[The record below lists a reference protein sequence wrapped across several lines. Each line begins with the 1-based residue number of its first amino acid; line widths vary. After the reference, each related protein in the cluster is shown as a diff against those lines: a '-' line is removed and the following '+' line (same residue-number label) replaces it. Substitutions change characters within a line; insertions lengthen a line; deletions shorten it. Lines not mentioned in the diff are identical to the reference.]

1 MTGCPRQ
8 SKQCSARKAPDGSGG
23 TARGQS
29 GQALPLLLVAM
40 GLGVVLISSLLYAV
54 DARLVTAR
62 VQVARVKQEYAA
74 SAAAEFALAQLR
86 NGSYCLASGATT
98 VFTLPVSVNGVPSS
112 ATARCW
118 TGGTGG
124 ATTWVTQTVPTTA
137 DLNGIFC
144 LDASHCWAIG
154 DEGAML
160 ISSDGGLTWT
170 VCTSCFPNSPDMEGV
185 VFATSSCGWAVGEH
199 PRELVRTANGGASW
213 ELVADQPSHTMLAV
227 AYDGV
232 SRGWAVGSNGTVVSV
247 DCSGDT
253 HDKSISTD
261 YHLYGVDF
269 VDANNGWVVG
279 QHGTVYHTTN
289 GAAGTT
295 TWTRRDP
302 DDGHDWD
309 LYGVYFQTATRGWA
323 VGEEGVIWYT
333 IDAGLTW
340 TQLPVDTH
348 HTLRSI
354 CFSDANTGWIV
365 GDDGTLLKSVDGG
378 LTWQEVDLPTGENL
392 VSINFADDPA
402 HGWIVGN
409 HGVMYRL
416 SSGGGLPQFDIAA
429 TTNTPNPATVNARV
443 EVSSTRSTV
452 LSWQVK

>member
-1 MTGCPRQ
+1 MTGWLLHGRECGLWKLP
-8 SKQCSARKAPDGSGG
+8 AGSGCRG
-23 TARGQS
+23 AGQS

-62 VQVARVKQEYAA
+62 VQVARAREEYAA
-74 SAAAEFALAQLR
+74 SAAVEFALAQLR
-86 NGSYCLASGATT
+86 NGTYCPASGATT
-98 VFTLPVSVNGVPSS
+98 VFTLPVSVNGVTSS

-124 ATTWVTQTVPTTA
+124 STTWVTQTIPTTSN
-137 DLNGIFC
+137 LNGIFC
-144 LDASHCWAIG
+144 LDASHCWAVG
-154 DEGAML
+154 DSGTML
-160 ISSDGGLTWT
+160 VSSNGGLTWT
-170 VCTSCFPNSPDMEGV
+170 TQDTAFPPSRNVNGI
-185 VFATSSCGWAVGEH
+185 VFGDLNCGWSVSEH
-199 PRELVRTANGGASW
+199 NWKTVQWTANGGADW
-213 ELVADQPSHTMLAV
+213 NLVNMQSLNAESMFAV

-232 SRGWAVGSNGTVVSV
+232 SRGWAVGSNGTVVRV
-247 DCSGDT
+247 DCSGNWQ
-253 HDKSISTD
+253 DKSISTEHD
-261 YHLYGVDF
+261 LYGVDF

-279 QHGTVYHTTN
+279 HHGTVYRTTN

-333 IDAGLTW
+333 SNAGVDW
-340 TQLPVDTH
+340 TELAVDTH

-354 CFSDANTGWIV
+354 SFSDANTGWIV

-392 VSINFADDPA
+392 VSVNFADPT

-416 SSGGGLPQFDIAA
+416 SSGGGPTEFDIASIA
-429 TTNTPNPATVNARV
+429 NGASVNARV
-443 EVSSTRSTV
+443 TAGSGQSSV
-452 LSWQVK
+452 LSWQVR